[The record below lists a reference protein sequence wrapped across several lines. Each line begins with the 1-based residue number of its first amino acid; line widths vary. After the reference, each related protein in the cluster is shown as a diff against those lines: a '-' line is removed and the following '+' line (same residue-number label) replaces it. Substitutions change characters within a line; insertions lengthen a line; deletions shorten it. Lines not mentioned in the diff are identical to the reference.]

1 MDNDSCI
8 TETVVYLY
16 AHSSDNINNNSLI
29 KHGLVE
35 LNRNTLAI
43 KNSDTEAASTFPES
57 SEFCRL
63 LNEKV
68 NKV

>member
-1 MDNDSCI
+1 MVNDSCI
-8 TETVVYLY
+8 TETVVFLY
-16 AHSSDNINNNSLI
+16 THSSDNINNKSY

-43 KNSDTEAASTFPES
+43 KNSDTKAASTFPES
-57 SEFCRL
+57 SEFCQL

-68 NKV
+68 DEV